1 MQALQK
7 YFAENLMKKVVASG
21 MIGNGLEWYD
31 YALYGQMAA
40 LLGTL
45 FFPKGDSGVQLLATF
60 GVFAAGFIVRP
71 LGAIL
76 FGWIGDAYGRKN
88 AMVIAVLMMAI
99 PTGCIGL
106 LPTYAEVGMLA
117 PVLLTLIRLLQGLS
131 LGGEFAGSIT
141 YIIEHAPQNKR
152 GWAGSASL
160 VSLILGFLLGSL
172 VVNFTISLL
181 GQEEFAAWGW
191 RVPFLAGIVI
201 GLVGFY
207 IRRCCEE
214 SPVYEAAKQDNNI
227 SKTPVREAFIK
238 HPWRMAQGFAMYISV
253 TMPFYLASVYFISFS
268 EHHLGTTM
276 KQALN
281 FNVYNMLA
289 MLFTMPF
296 SAWLSDRIGRRKV
309 MMSAAFVMFITA
321 PLLFSQLVTGASLP
335 IIGLAQFAFA
345 AMVGMYSGA
354 VPALLVEMFPTNIR
368 FTGMAIAYNLAAAVF
383 GGTAPMVCEWLI
395 RETGGNWAI
404 GCYVMACNIA
414 SLIALYYYKDRF
426 NQPLL

>member
-1 MQALQK
+1 
-7 YFAENLMKKVVASG
+7 MKKVVASG

-45 FFPKGDSGVQLLATF
+45 FFPKGDAGVQLLATF

-71 LGAIL
+71 LGAML

-88 AMVIAVLMMAI
+88 AMVIAVLTMAI

-106 LPTYAEVGMLA
+106 LPTYAEVGIIA
-117 PVLLTLIRLLQGLS
+117 PILLTVIRLLQGLS
-131 LGGEFAGSIT
+131 LGGEFAGSIA
-141 YIIEHAPQNKR
+141 YIVEHAPQRRR

-172 VVNFTISLL
+172 VVNFTVAIL
-181 GQEEFAAWGW
+181 GQENFAAWGW

-227 SKTPVREAFIK
+227 SKTPVREAFVK
-238 HPWRMAQGFAMYISV
+238 HPWQMLRGFAIYISV

-268 EHHLGTTM
+268 ENHLGTSM
-276 KQALN
+276 KEALN
-281 FNVYNMLA
+281 LNVYNMLA

-296 SAWLSDRIGRRKV
+296 SAWLSDHIGRRKV
-309 MMSAAFVMFITA
+309 MMASALAMFFIT
-321 PLLFSQLVTGASLP
+321 PFLFSQLVMGVPLLTA
-335 IIGLAQFAFA
+335 GLAQFVFA
-345 AMVGMYSGA
+345 ALVGMYSGA

-368 FTGMAIAYNLAAAVF
+368 FTGMAIAYNLAAAIF

-395 RETGGNWAI
+395 RATGGNSAI
-404 GCYVMACNIA
+404 GWYVMVCNIA

-426 NQPLL
+426 NQALR

>member
-1 MQALQK
+1 
-7 YFAENLMKKVVASG
+7 MKKVVASG

-45 FFPKGDSGVQLLATF
+45 FFPKGDPGVQLLATY

-71 LGAIL
+71 VGAVL
-76 FGWIGDAYGRKN
+76 FGWIGDRYGRKS
-88 AMVIAVLMMAI
+88 AMVLAVLMMAI

-106 LPTYAEVGMLA
+106 LPTYAEVGLLA
-117 PVLLTLIRLLQGLS
+117 PALLTLIRLLQGLS

-141 YIIEHAPQNKR
+141 YIIEHAPQKRR

-172 VVNFTISLL
+172 VVNATINVMGREAFT
-181 GQEEFAAWGW
+181 EWGW
-191 RVPFLAGIVI
+191 RLPFLGGIAI

-214 SPVYEAAKQDNNI
+214 SPVYEEAKQENKI
-227 SKTPVREAFIK
+227 SKTPVRVAFTK
-238 HPWRMAQGFAMYISV
+238 HPGKMLQGFAFYMTV

-268 EHHLGTTM
+268 ENHLGTSM
-276 KQALN
+276 EQGLR

-289 MLFTMPF
+289 MLVTMPL
-296 SAWLSDRIGRRKV
+296 SAWLSDRIGRKKV
-309 MMSAAFVMFITA
+309 MMASAIAMFILT
-321 PLLFSQLVTGASLP
+321 PLLFSHMVAGAPLFT
-335 IIGLAQFAFA
+335 IGITQFIFA
-345 AMVGMYSGA
+345 ALVGMYSGPI
-354 VPALLVEMFPTNIR
+354 PAILVEMFPTNIR

-395 RETGGNWAI
+395 RITGENSSLSW
-404 GCYVMACNIA
+404 YVMLCNVF
-414 SLIALYYYKDRF
+414 SLLALYFYKDRY
-426 NQPLL
+426 NQPLH